1 MRDIYLITINELL
14 VTVRNRFWIFHG
26 LFQPI
31 IYLVLFGPLLNGVSG
46 TRGFPGGS
54 AIQFFAPGLLIMNA
68 LFSAGFEGFTLQDK
82 VDSGFLERLRVT
94 PVSRLSLAF
103 GFILQSTVTL
113 LFQSVVL
120 LVCSLVF
127 GLQIDPLG
135 AVALAFLL
143 ILIGVTMASLSY
155 CLALITREGGV
166 LAGITNTFILPLLIL
181 SGVMLPISFG
191 PPIIQALSKFDPL
204 LYAVNAAR
212 AMINGNLYDPSIPLA
227 FVVFIGVSLVTL
239 ALFIRAMREAVA

>member
-1 MRDIYLITINELL
+1 
-14 VTVRNRFWIFHG
+14 
-26 LFQPI
+26 
-31 IYLVLFGPLLNGVSG
+31 
-46 TRGFPGGS
+46 
-54 AIQFFAPGLLIMNA
+54 
-68 LFSAGFEGFTLQDK
+68 
-82 VDSGFLERLRVT
+82 
-94 PVSRLSLAF
+94 
-103 GFILQSTVTL
+103 
-113 LFQSVVL
+113 
-120 LVCSLVF
+120 
-127 GLQIDPLG
+127 
-135 AVALAFLL
+135 
-143 ILIGVTMASLSY
+143 MASLSY
-155 CLALITREGGV
+155 CLALITREGGI